1 MPDEPRT
8 DREARRPLRRGAKRA
23 MDILLASIG
32 LVLLGPLMA
41 VLAVLIRLNM
51 GSPVLFRQ
59 VRPGYRGVPFEIVK
73 FRTMIDPPSDGRPGL
88 ERDRTTALGALLRRV
103 SLDELPE
110 LWNILKGDMSVVGPR
125 PLLMEFLPLYTA
137 EESRRH
143 DVPPG
148 LTGWAQVN
156 GRRLV
161 GMPDRFVLDVWYV
174 DHWSLALDLR
184 IIAMTFA
191 MVVRGEGVEPA
202 GEDDAVGPGWHD
214 HQVQP

>member
-73 FRTMIDPPSDGRPGL
+73 FRTMIDPPGDGRPGL

-202 GEDDAVGPGWHD
+202 GDDDAVAPSWHD

>member
-1 MPDEPRT
+1 MPDEPRP
-8 DREARRPLRRGAKRA
+8 DGVSRRLLRRDVKRA
-23 MDILLASIG
+23 MDILLAAIG

-41 VLAVLIRLNM
+41 VLAIVIRLKM

-73 FRTMIDPPSDGRPGL
+73 FRTMIDAPSGGRPAS
-88 ERDRTTALGALLRRV
+88 ERDRTTALGALLRRT

-110 LWNILKGDMSVVGPR
+110 LWNILRGDMSVVGPR
-125 PLLMEFLPLYTA
+125 PLLTEFLSLYTA

-174 DHWSLALDLR
+174 DHWSLALDLK
-184 IIAMTFA
+184 IIAMTVA

-202 GEDDAVGPGWHD
+202 GDDDAVAPSWHD
-214 HQVQP
+214 QVQP